1 VLGEI
6 VQDGIVQGG
15 IVQGGI
21 VQVVLYSFSNVQG

>member
-1 VLGEI
+1 MLGEI